1 MTPKQLLKQL
11 ELANKQ
17 LMLASNRLHKI
28 SQKVGIEENQDI
40 KKVISDVEKLIEIG
54 KEKENVA
61 D

>member
-1 MTPKQLLKQL
+1 MNKKQLIRQL

-17 LMLASNRLHKI
+17 LVLASNRLHKI
-28 SQKVGIEENQDI
+28 SQKLGIEENQDI

-54 KEKENVA
+54 KEKENVV